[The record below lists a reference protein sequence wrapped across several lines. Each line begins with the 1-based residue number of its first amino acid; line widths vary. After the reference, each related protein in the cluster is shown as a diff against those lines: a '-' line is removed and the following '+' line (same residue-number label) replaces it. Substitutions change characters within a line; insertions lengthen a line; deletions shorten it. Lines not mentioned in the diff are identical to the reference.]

1 MVISQTHYKAGEWF
15 EFTPA
20 NTHHQN
26 SNWENS
32 VPMTDA
38 YHLQCTLANSGKR
51 QAVCRLLPMLSDP
64 ILLTAES
71 KSMSLGFGFVWGDF
85 CLFRFVFVK
94 LRTPFWSY

>member
-32 VPMTDA
+32 VPMTGA
-38 YHLQCTLANSGKR
+38 YHLQCTLANSGKLW
-51 QAVCRLLPMLSDP
+51 Q
-64 ILLTAES
+64 
-71 KSMSLGFGFVWGDF
+71 
-85 CLFRFVFVK
+85 
-94 LRTPFWSY
+94 TPGCVPAPSYVVRPNPSYC